1 MKHHRFFL
9 PFLLLALTV
18 STQAQM
24 FYKDSD
30 RTGVPFAKDP
40 VVVSLNGRYLM
51 YYSVPPYADKSK
63 GTGWNIGIAESQ
75 DLENWKKIGEMIP
88 ETPYEE
94 KGLCAPGALVRN
106 DTIHLFYQTYGNGR
120 LDAICHA
127 FSTDGLHFERDA
139 TNPIFHPEP
148 SDWTCGRAI
157 DAEVT
162 ESISP
167 HVTLPSRNRCWAWQ
181 PLPKEQT
188 SDVKTGRSGLTAV
201 SCALPFLGKES
212 VSRELL

>member
-75 DLENWKKIGEMIP
+75 DLENWKKIGEMIGQIRVSFLRKSI
-88 ETPYEE
+88 EHKLRRT
-94 KGLCAPGALVRN
+94 VT
-106 DTIHLFYQTYGNGR
+106 DTSAGN
-120 LDAICHA
+120 
-127 FSTDGLHFERDA
+127 
-139 TNPIFHPEP
+139 
-148 SDWTCGRAI
+148 
-157 DAEVT
+157 
-162 ESISP
+162 IS
-167 HVTLPSRNRCWAWQ
+167 VLNVDDRVFNRVAG
-181 PLPKEQT
+181 KIMDDDFT
-188 SDVKTGRSGLTAV
+188 VLTK
-201 SCALPFLGKES
+201 LN
-212 VSRELL
+212 